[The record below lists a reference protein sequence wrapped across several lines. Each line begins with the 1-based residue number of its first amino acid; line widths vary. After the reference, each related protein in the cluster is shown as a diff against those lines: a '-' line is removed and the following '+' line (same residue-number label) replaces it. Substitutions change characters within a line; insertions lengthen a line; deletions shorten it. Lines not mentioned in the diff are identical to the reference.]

1 MTEQT
6 VRDWISSHCQYG
18 TSEFDDQI
26 KNYADKKIVRQF
38 DGTEFSF
45 PQPRWTFRNV
55 MNWVL
60 LEDGSCVGWNESP
73 RSGWSFPR
81 TGKKTTQMYLDAFRS
96 NGKLKD

>member
-6 VRDWISSHCQYG
+6 VRDWIASHCSHG

-26 KNYADKKIVRQF
+26 ARYADKKIVKHF
-38 DGTEFSF
+38 DGTEFAF
-45 PQPRWTFRNV
+45 PQPRYSFRNV

-60 LEDGSCVGWNESP
+60 LEDGTSVGWNESA

-81 TGKKTTQMYLDAFRS
+81 SSKKVTALYLEAFRAK
-96 NGKLKD
+96 GKLKD